1 MMEKLEDIFASRPW
15 NGTYWRGRN
24 PLHWSIFIFGKS
36 EPVPCSIILEQNI
49 LGIPL
54 NMKVETDLALEV
66 QEAEKYK

>member
-1 MMEKLEDIFASRPW
+1 
-15 NGTYWRGRN
+15 
-24 PLHWSIFIFGKS
+24 
-36 EPVPCSIILEQNI
+36 LEQNII